1 MLTRLERA
9 KQFLPF
15 EALNGLK
22 EELRRREIQYIEKKE
37 LSEEKREELQ
47 ETLQELSPGE
57 HIIVTYYNNGQ
68 YNRLRGRMIYLNP
81 LKRTLNV
88 SKIEIPLKDIYNI
101 DVLYWKQKKAKKKKN
116 KIKERILWEHLT
128 N

>member
-22 EELRRREIQYIEKKE
+22 EELRRRETQYIEKKE

-57 HIIVTYYNNGQ
+57 HVIVTYYNNGQ

-88 SKIEIPLKDIYNI
+88 SKILIPLKDIYNI
-101 DVLYWKQKKAKKKKN
+101 DVLY
-116 KIKERILWEHLT
+116 
-128 N
+128 

>member
-1 MLTRLERA
+1 MQKPSTSKSIRATNQRL
-9 KQFLPF
+9 FWW
-15 EALNGLK
+15 
-22 EELRRREIQYIEKKE
+22 ELRKPQAIQ
-37 LSEEKREELQ
+37 KREELQ

-57 HIIVTYYNNGQ
+57 HVIVTYYNNGQ

-101 DVLYWKQKKAKKKKN
+101 DVLY
-116 KIKERILWEHLT
+116 
-128 N
+128 

>member
-15 EALNGLK
+15 DALSGLQQ
-22 EELRRREIQYIEKKE
+22 ELRRREIQYVEKKE
-37 LSEEKREELQ
+37 LSEEKRDELEEKLRN
-47 ETLQELSPGE
+47 LSVGE
-57 HIIVTYYNNGQ
+57 YVIVTYYNNGK

-81 LKRTLNV
+81 LKRILNV

-101 DVLYWKQKKAKKKKN
+101 DIIY
-116 KIKERILWEHLT
+116 
-128 N
+128 

>member
-22 EELRRREIQYIEKKE
+22 EELRRREVQYTEKKE

-57 HIIVTYYNNGQ
+57 HVIVTYYNKDTIKRYIQ
-68 YNRLRGRMIYLNP
+68 YRCTI
-81 LKRTLNV
+81 LKT
-88 SKIEIPLKDIYNI
+88 
-101 DVLYWKQKKAKKKKN
+101 KKAKKRKTK
-116 KIKERILWEHLT
+116 
-128 N
+128 

>member
-22 EELRRREIQYIEKKE
+22 EELRRREVQYTEKKE

-47 ETLQELSPGE
+47 ETLQEISPGE
-57 HIIVTYYNNGQ
+57 HVIVTYYNNRK

-101 DVLYWKQKKAKKKKN
+101 DVLY
-116 KIKERILWEHLT
+116 
-128 N
+128 

>member
-15 EALNGLK
+15 NALSGLQQ
-22 EELRRREIQYIEKKE
+22 ELRRREIQYVEKKE
-37 LSEEKREELQ
+37 LSEEKRDELEEKLRN
-47 ETLQELSPGE
+47 LSVGE
-57 HIIVTYYNNGQ
+57 YVIVTYYNNGK

-101 DVLYWKQKKAKKKKN
+101 DIIY
-116 KIKERILWEHLT
+116 
-128 N
+128 

>member
-22 EELRRREIQYIEKKE
+22 EELRRREIQYTQKKE
-37 LSEEKREELQ
+37 LSEEKSEELE
-47 ETLQELSPGE
+47 ETLRNLSVGE
-57 HIIVTYYNNGQ
+57 YIVVTYYNNGK

-81 LKRTLNV
+81 LKKTLNV

-101 DVLYWKQKKAKKKKN
+101 DVLY
-116 KIKERILWEHLT
+116 
-128 N
+128 

>member
-22 EELRRREIQYIEKKE
+22 EELRRREKQYTQKKE
-37 LSEEKREELQ
+37 LSEEKREEL
-47 ETLQELSPGE
+47 EGTIRNLSIGE
-57 HIIVTYYNNGQ
+57 YVIVTYYNNGQ

-81 LKRTLNV
+81 LRRTLNV

-101 DVLYWKQKKAKKKKN
+101 DVLY
-116 KIKERILWEHLT
+116 
-128 N
+128 

>member
-15 EALNGLK
+15 NALSGLQQ
-22 EELRRREIQYIEKKE
+22 ELRRREIQYVEKKE
-37 LSEEKREELQ
+37 LSEEKRDELEEKLRN
-47 ETLQELSPGE
+47 LSVGE
-57 HIIVTYYNNGQ
+57 YVIVTYYNNGK

-81 LKRTLNV
+81 LKRILNV

-101 DVLYWKQKKAKKKKN
+101 DIIY
-116 KIKERILWEHLT
+116 
-128 N
+128 

>member
-15 EALNGLK
+15 DALSGLQQ
-22 EELRRREIQYIEKKE
+22 ELRRREIQYVEKKE
-37 LSEEKREELQ
+37 LSEEKRDELEEKLRN
-47 ETLQELSPGE
+47 LSVGE
-57 HIIVTYYNNGQ
+57 YVIVTYYNNGK

-101 DVLYWKQKKAKKKKN
+101 DIIY
-116 KIKERILWEHLT
+116 
-128 N
+128 